1 MPVSTTTFT
10 PTIEIA
16 IAKVTIQS
24 VNYLRINQR
33 FEGHHSFEI
42 SVSPSMLVGQSNQ
55 LRSLA
60 ETLVGEPVSI
70 SISQTREGAASQ
82 KMVFLGTLSSISL
95 VKGQSQT
102 TNYLLSGSG
111 LTTFLETGKTTRSFT
126 NQTLSDIVKNVTGGC
141 SCSPTYTQPIPYV
154 TQYEEDNFHFL
165 QRLAENYGEW
175 MFYNGE
181 ELIYGKPS
189 RSNPPV
195 ELAYGVNL
203 FDMDYRLR
211 TVPMNM
217 KAQYYNYEE
226 SKLYVAPAS
235 AESVSGL
242 QTYDKMVYDK
252 SEKLFKDELVELG
265 FQGYKS
271 ESDLKRMVKLKK
283 GERSN
288 SLAVLSGSTPEME
301 IKVGGLIKVK
311 EDIYAVI
318 DSKQGATKQDT
329 VDYGTFVVTSINHSL
344 SGGIY
349 RNYFEAIPHDTDFP
363 PVDYRI
369 IAPQAKPQVATIA
382 DTDDPMKLGRVKVH
396 FTWHQNHTVPNTP
409 WVRVLNTMSANS
421 SSYFIPELKSV
432 VMVDFEFGNPDLPFV
447 IGAAYHHNNKP
458 EELFTPD
465 NHLKGIITRG
475 KNHIIIDDTE
485 GKEKISIYNKD
496 KKNKIELSLD
506 GTHISIKSEGD
517 INIEAGG
524 DIKMKAKNIMMEA
537 EKDWKVK
544 ADHAV
549 IETQTGDIE
558 LIAGNNLSV
567 SAMVDATM
575 VAMSK
580 MAISGITMELEASA
594 TAKFT
599 ASATL
604 DIDGGGIA
612 TLKGGMVMI
621 N

>member
-1 MPVSTTTFT
+1 MPASTTTFK
-10 PTIEIA
+10 PTIEIS
-16 IAKVTIQS
+16 IAKVTIQK
-24 VNYLRINQR
+24 VNYLRVNQR

-42 SVSPSMLVGQSNQ
+42 SVAPSMLVGQSDRLQN
-55 LRSLA
+55 LA
-60 ETLVGEPVSI
+60 ETLVGEPVYI
-70 SISQTREGAASQ
+70 SLSQTREGAASQ

-95 VKGQSQT
+95 IKGQSQS
-102 TNYLLSGSG
+102 TNYLLSGTG
-111 LTTFLETGKTTRSFT
+111 LTTFLEIGKNTRSFT
-126 NQTLSDIVKNVTGGC
+126 DQTLSDIVKNVTDGC
-141 SCSPTYTQPIPYV
+141 NCSPTYTQPIPYV

-181 ELIYGKPS
+181 ELIFGKPS

-195 ELAYGVNL
+195 ALAYGVNL

-226 SKLYVAPAS
+226 SKLYIAPAS
-235 AESVSGL
+235 AEAVSGL
-242 QTYDKMVYDK
+242 QTYDKMMYDK
-252 SEKLFKDELVELG
+252 SENLFKDDLVELG

-311 EDIYAVI
+311 EDIYAVT
-318 DSKQGATKQDT
+318 DSKQGSTRQDT
-329 VDYGTFVVTSINHSL
+329 IDYGTFVVTSINHSL

-349 RNYFEAIPHDTDFP
+349 RNFFEAIPHDTDFP

-382 DTDDPMKLGRVKVH
+382 DIDDPMKLGRVKVH
-396 FTWHQNHTVPNTP
+396 FTWHQNHAVPNTP
-409 WVRVLNTMSANS
+409 WVRVLNTMSQDS
-421 SSYFIPELKSV
+421 SSYFIPELKSL

-447 IGAAYHHNNKP
+447 VGAAYHHNNKP

-485 GKEKISIYNKD
+485 GKEKILIYNKD

-506 GTHISIKSEGD
+506 GTHISIKSEGN
-517 INIEAGG
+517 INIDAGG
-524 DIKMKAKNIMMEA
+524 DISMSASNIKMNAKT
-537 EKDWKVK
+537 DWKVK

-549 IETQTGDIE
+549 IETQAGDIE
-558 LIAGNNLSV
+558 LIAGKDLNVSGVNATIVAIAEMKISGTIVEIEADV
-567 SAMVDATM
+567 SA
-575 VAMSK
+575 
-580 MAISGITMELEASA
+580 
-594 TAKFT
+594 KFK

-604 DIDGGGIA
+604 DIDGGAMA
-612 TLKGGMVMI
+612 TLKGAMVMI